1 MTALTTLAERLKV
14 PAADL
19 SALKAY
25 DEAQIAQLDGIIR
38 DAFEAEDRAFTKAV
52 EESLTF
58 LPRLIRPIA
67 KKMMLGG

>member
-1 MTALTTLAERLKV
+1 MAALLTLAERLKV
-14 PAADL
+14 PPADL
-19 SALKAY
+19 AALKIY
-25 DEAQIAQLDGIIR
+25 DEAQVAEIDGVIR

>member
-1 MTALTTLAERLKV
+1 MSALETLAERLRV
-14 PAADL
+14 PADQLTSLA
-19 SALKAY
+19 AY
-25 DEAQIAQLDGIIR
+25 DDQQVAQIDAVIR

-52 EESLTF
+52 EDSLNF

>member
-1 MTALTTLAERLKV
+1 MSSLLTLAERLKV

-19 SALKAY
+19 AMLKTY
-25 DEAQIAQLDGIIR
+25 DEAQIAQIDGVIG
-38 DAFEAEDRAFTKAV
+38 DAFEAEDQAFGRAV

-67 KKMMLGG
+67 KKLMLGG

>member
-1 MTALTTLAERLKV
+1 MTSLQTLAERLKV

-19 SALKAY
+19 AALKTY
-25 DEAQIAQLDGIIR
+25 DEDQLARIDGVIR
-38 DAFEAEDRAFTKAV
+38 DAFEAEDRAFTQAV
-52 EESLTF
+52 EDSLNF

>member
-1 MTALTTLAERLKV
+1 MSALQTLAERLRV

-19 SALKAY
+19 AALKTY
-25 DEAQIAQLDGIIR
+25 DEAQIIEIDGIIR
-38 DAFEAEDRAFTKAV
+38 DAFDAEDRAFTKAV

>member
-1 MTALTTLAERLKV
+1 MTSLQTLAERLKV

-19 SALKAY
+19 AALTTY
-25 DEAQIAQLDGIIR
+25 DEAQLARIDGVIR
-38 DAFEAEDRAFTKAV
+38 DAFEAEERAFAKAV

>member
-1 MTALTTLAERLKV
+1 VTSLQTLAERLKV

-19 SALKAY
+19 AALKTY
-25 DEAQIAQLDGIIR
+25 DEDQLARIDAVIR

-52 EESLTF
+52 EDSLNF